1 MGKVNGLFF
10 TSFEKRLGKEGRY
23 DLKGR
28 DKTSWK
34 TVVLFCLPHILFSYK
49 LTLNITHIFHD
60 NMKNES
66 HL

>member
-1 MGKVNGLFF
+1 MAYFLLILKKVGN
-10 TSFEKRLGKEGRY
+10 RKEGRY

-49 LTLNITHIFHD
+49 LILNITHIFHD